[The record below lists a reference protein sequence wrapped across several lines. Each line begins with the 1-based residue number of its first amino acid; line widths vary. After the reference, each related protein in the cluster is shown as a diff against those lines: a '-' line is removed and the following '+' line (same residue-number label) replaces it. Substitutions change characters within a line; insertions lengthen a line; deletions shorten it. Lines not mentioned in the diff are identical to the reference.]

1 MATISYFIWDASKIR
16 FSGENHDINELNRR
30 ILYFFTILELWKIL
44 DIVARG
50 ELYRSIPIEIIED
63 NEQSFFKIIFF
74 YKEFIRVLFNYHSTS
89 INRYHLYNKISVKI
103 LFIISCIFVYLDRL
117 RVTFSYSYTHTR
129 TFNHEYNSCMCAF
142 TWACRN
148 RMIYRL
154 TCPNELSVHFYHRFS
169 SIAGPPPNRLYP
181 VPQWHGREEMT
192 DFHWYRNFS
201 WHT

>member
-1 MATISYFIWDASKIR
+1 MASFTDRFRSK
-16 FSGENHDINELNRR
+16 SSKTANNHFL
-30 ILYFFTILELWKIL
+30 K
-44 DIVARG
+44 
-50 ELYRSIPIEIIED
+50 
-63 NEQSFFKIIFF
+63 SFFF
-74 YKEFIRVLFNYHSTS
+74 YKEFIKVLFNYHSTS
-89 INRYHLYNKISVKI
+89 IDRYHLYNKISVKI

-181 VPQWHGREEMT
+181 VPQWHGRGKMT

>member
-1 MATISYFIWDASKIR
+1 MASFTDRFRSK
-16 FSGENHDINELNRR
+16 SSKTTNHFLIH
-30 ILYFFTILELWKIL
+30 K
-44 DIVARG
+44 
-50 ELYRSIPIEIIED
+50 
-63 NEQSFFKIIFF
+63 SFFF

-89 INRYHLYNKISVKI
+89 IDRYHLYNKISVKI

-181 VPQWHGREEMT
+181 IPYSGTVGKKWLISTGIVISRGT
-192 DFHWYRNFS
+192 RNAQR
-201 WHT
+201 